1 MTQLN
6 LELTTKQVILLFKS
20 LDALREKSNI
30 DDNKEIS
37 DLIRYLDKKVFK
49 I

>member
-6 LELTTKQVILLFKS
+6 LELTTKQIVLLFKS
-20 LDALREKSNI
+20 LDYLRENTDI
-30 DDNKEIS
+30 DDNKEIN

-49 I
+49 T